1 MITEQ
6 MLDEMLVTPSE
17 GLVEDIKKIDG
28 DIMIVGAGGKV
39 GPSMCVLA
47 KNAIR
52 KAGIEK
58 RVIAVSRF
66 TDEIATKF
74 LNDNEIETV
83 PMDLL
88 EEGNVAKLENVK
100 NIIFTAGR
108 KFGTDGGEALT
119 WAMNT
124 YLPAEIGKKFKDSR
138 IVVFSSG
145 NVYPMM
151 PLYSG
156 GATEEIKPSPI
167 GEYGMSCL
175 GRERIF
181 EYWCKKNNIPTLLFR
196 LNYAVDLR
204 YGVLYDI
211 AENIMNDRP
220 VSLNTAV
227 FNCMWQQDV
236 NEIAIRSLL
245 HTAVPAA
252 KLNVT
257 GPEMVSVKAVA
268 EKLGKLLGKEV
279 TFTGEERDTA
289 YLNNAGKA
297 IQLFGYPKKG
307 IDELVEMQADWILS
321 GGRALGKAT
330 HFEERGGKY

>member
-6 MLDEMLVTPSE
+6 MLDEMLVTPSQK
-17 GLVEDIKKIDG
+17 LIEDMKKLDG
-28 DIMIVGAGGKV
+28 DIMVVGAGGKM
-39 GPSMCVLA
+39 GPSLCVLA
-47 KNAIR
+47 KNAIK
-52 KAGIEK
+52 KAGVTK

-66 TDEIATKF
+66 TDEIATNF
-74 LNDNEIETV
+74 LHENGIETV
-83 PMDLL
+83 GVDLL
-88 EEGNVAKLENVK
+88 EEGSIEKLETVK
-100 NIIFTAGR
+100 NIIYMAGR
-108 KFGTDGGEALT
+108 KFGTDGEEALT

-124 YLPAEIGKKFKDSR
+124 YLPGEIAKRFRESR

-145 NVYPMM
+145 NIYPMM
-151 PLYSG
+151 PIHSG
-156 GATEEIKPSPI
+156 GAAEAVKPSPI

-181 EYWCKKNNIPTLLFR
+181 EYWSNRYQIPLVMYR

-204 YGVLYDI
+204 YGVIHDI
-211 AENIMNDRP
+211 AQNIMHDRP
-220 VSLNTAV
+220 ISVSTPV
-227 FNCMWQQDV
+227 FNCIWQQDA

-245 HTAVPAA
+245 HAEFPAV

-257 GPEMVSVKAVA
+257 GPETVSVRETAL
-268 EKLGKLLGKEV
+268 KLGKLLEKEPRFV
-279 TFTGEERDTA
+279 GEEREEA

-297 IQLFGYPKKG
+297 IQWFGYPQKG
-307 IDELVEMQADWILS
+307 INEMVEMQADWILS